1 MPPKRHLSEEELEA
15 AKQRKAEYDR
25 QRRQA
30 MCDEAKACE
39 RERIRNL
46 RDCLK
51 ACWPLNKT
59 IISDYYDVNNRLLE
73 GTHLY
78 VTLVT
83 LDLSMKIRESV

>member
-46 RDCLK
+46 RDNMTDEDRAK
-51 ACWPLNKT
+51 KRDLNAQQHRDDR
-59 IISDYYDVNNRLLE
+59 S
-73 GTHLY
+73 
-78 VTLVT
+78 
-83 LDLSMKIRESV
+83 SMTDEDRATT